1 MALLFKLSFVILGFR
16 YCSRYF
22 SEHFFLDNFK
32 QISLLLFPRTG
43 TCQLELNS
51 FSITFNFQ
59 VLLADNKGQSRSVS
73 GEAKPR
79 SRIFILVPKTM
90 SSSEVEEEFTKFG
103 SVDHV
108 QILTDRSSGE
118 SKVIYFFNSANT
130 QIIHCT
136 GKQKLSKYDSRFSFI
151 SFTNSVV

>member
-130 QIIHCT
+130 QIVHWETKIV
-136 GKQKLSKYDSRFSFI
+136 KVRF
-151 SFTNSVV
+151 